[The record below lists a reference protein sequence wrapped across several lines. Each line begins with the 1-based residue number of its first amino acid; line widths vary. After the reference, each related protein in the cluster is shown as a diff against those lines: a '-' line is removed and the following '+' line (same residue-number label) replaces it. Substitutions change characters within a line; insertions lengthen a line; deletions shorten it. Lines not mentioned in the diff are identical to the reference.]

1 MRKERGAKHEETHFQ
16 NCTNHQQETLIF
28 SQGSPFMK
36 GNFEGG
42 VRQPASQTL
51 REAWRIPHRP
61 KSLDIRAQPHTHCNH
76 TRTVENEEQVYT
88 SAGSWIPCP
97 WEVASV
103 WLRNANRIGM
113 FIKCNQK
120 WGFEISSE
128 AASSQTKALVRSWP
142 PLAAAD
148 LKTER

>member
-1 MRKERGAKHEETHFQ
+1 MKKPIFK

-51 REAWRIPHRP
+51 RGAWRIPHRP

-76 TRTVENEEQVYT
+76 TRNVENEEQVYT
-88 SAGSWIPCP
+88 NAGSWIPCP

-113 FIKCNQK
+113 SIKCNQK
-120 WGFEISSE
+120 SEFEISSE
-128 AASSQTKALVRSWP
+128 AASSQMKALLRSWP